1 MNYRKKGTE
10 QALYVE
16 HHTSAFQQAIDEFK
30 LESSARMGCG
40 GGDWN
45 GLLERINNLA
55 EQANEDSCCM
65 GTVYSKP
72 STGTAS

>member
-1 MNYRKKGTE
+1 MNYLKKGIE

-30 LESSARMGCG
+30 LESSAQMGRG
-40 GGDWN
+40 GGDGN
-45 GLLERINNLA
+45 SLLAQINNLA

-65 GTVYSKP
+65 GTVYP
-72 STGTAS
+72 EP